1 MHIALC
7 ATFLFA
13 HVLSQKVHRKE
24 IGVIMDY
31 RKERKKTHTT
41 LSVEMTKALMNQI
54 EEKAKKLDLSK
65 SQYVRRVLMNDL
77 NN

>member
-1 MHIALC
+1 
-7 ATFLFA
+7 
-13 HVLSQKVHRKE
+13 
-24 IGVIMDY
+24 MDY
-31 RKERKKTHTT
+31 KKERKKTHAT

-65 SQYVRRVLMNDL
+65 SQYVRRVLMKDL